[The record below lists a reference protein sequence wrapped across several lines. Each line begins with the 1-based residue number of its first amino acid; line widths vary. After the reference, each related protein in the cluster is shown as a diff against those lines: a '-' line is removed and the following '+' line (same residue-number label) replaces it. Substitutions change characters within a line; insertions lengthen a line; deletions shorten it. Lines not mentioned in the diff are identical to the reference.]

1 MARTESD
8 RSQAIEECEKAGSTF
23 EGWTLEKD
31 KSADEECAS
40 EEIRVATASE
50 ARLEFKLQLARNK
63 QQPEG

>member
-8 RSQAIEECEKAGSTF
+8 RSQAIKECEKAGSTV
-23 EGWTLEKD
+23 EGWSREKD

-50 ARLEFKLQLARNK
+50 AGIRLRRLEYQL
-63 QQPEG
+63 